1 MFSLNPFKW
10 FKKKDDFNFDS
21 GNNFEQQPADDSQF
35 NQQQNFNQPA
45 YNQPSYSQ
53 PEPIRQQPISQ
64 SSYGDNEHQLIIS
77 KLSTVEAKL
86 DNINERL
93 KRIEK
98 LAEQ

>member
-10 FKKKDDFNFDS
+10 FKKKDEFAFDA
-21 GNNFEQQPADDSQF
+21 GNNFEQPPADTSQF
-35 NQQQNFNQPA
+35 
-45 YNQPSYSQ
+45 NQPSYSQ
-53 PEPIRQQPISQ
+53 PEPALKQQSYSQ
-64 SSYGDNEHQLIIS
+64 PSYGDDRQELIIS

>member
-10 FKKKDDFNFDS
+10 FKKKEEFAFDA
-21 GNNFEQQPADDSQF
+21 GNNFEQPAADNSQF
-35 NQQQNFNQPA
+35 SQPGFNQPN
-45 YNQPSYSQ
+45 NQPSYQ
-53 PEPIRQQPISQ
+53 PEPVKQQSYSP
-64 SSYGDNEHQLIIS
+64 SYGEDRQELIIS